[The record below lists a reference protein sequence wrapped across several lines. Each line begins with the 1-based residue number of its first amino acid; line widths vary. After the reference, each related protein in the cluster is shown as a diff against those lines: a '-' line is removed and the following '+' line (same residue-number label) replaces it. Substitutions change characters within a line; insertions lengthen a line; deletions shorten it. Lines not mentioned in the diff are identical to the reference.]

1 MSKLVGMILGSV
13 GAVAVVVA
21 LVASLFWLRASGGP
35 GSAPSGSVNDY
46 TSLVGHLQATDAI
59 VIPQPAPQTKFWS
72 NATAYTILL
81 NGERVDVYQF
91 NTTLDAASAAG
102 QMSADG
108 SQQRTGPFSMAE
120 IDWVAPPHFF
130 RANRVIAIYIGRSD
144 AALIPLH
151 QVMGAPFAEEK
162 SQ

>member
-1 MSKLVGMILGSV
+1 MTRMVSIILGSV
-13 GAVAVVVA
+13 GTAAMVLA
-21 LVASLFWLRASGGP
+21 LVATLLWLRASGGP
-35 GSAPSGSVNDY
+35 GSAPGESVNDY
-46 TSLVGHLQATDAI
+46 TSLVSHLQATGA
-59 VIPQPAPQTKFWS
+59 VVMPQPAPQTKFWK
-72 NATAYTILL
+72 NGAAYTILL
-81 NGERVDVYQF
+81 NGERVDIYQF
-91 NTTLDAASAAG
+91 NTTFDATTAAG

-130 RANRVIAIYIGRSD
+130 RVNRVIAMYIGRSD

-162 SQ
+162 G

>member
-1 MSKLVGMILGSV
+1 MGEFDDQDGQHYPGVGGRGRHGI
-13 GAVAVVVA
+13 GARSDAPLA
-21 LVASLFWLRASGGP
+21 ARFRRSRLRACWVGQRLRVAGEP
-35 GSAPSGSVNDY
+35 SAGEGRD
-46 TSLVGHLQATDAI
+46 GH
-59 VIPQPAPQTKFWS
+59 
-72 NATAYTILL
+72 TAACTILL
-81 NGERVDVYQF
+81 NGERVDIYQF
-91 NTTLDAASAAG
+91 NTTFDATTAAG

-130 RANRVIAIYIGRSD
+130 RVNRVIAMYIGRSD

-162 SQ
+162 G